1 VSGEGRARTS
11 EPLATSGYSDA
22 LACRLEIPDRTI
34 PGSTKLWLNQRRS
47 LMRERNRRKT
57 ARRRAAF
64 KKKQKK
70 RRLRA
75 AGRLR

>member
-1 VSGEGRARTS
+1 
-11 EPLATSGYSDA
+11 
-22 LACRLEIPDRTI
+22 
-34 PGSTKLWLNQRRS
+34 
-47 LMRERNRRKT
+47 MRERNRGKT
-57 ARRRAAF
+57 ARKRASF

>member
-1 VSGEGRARTS
+1 MR
-11 EPLATSGYSDA
+11 
-22 LACRLEIPDRTI
+22 
-34 PGSTKLWLNQRRS
+34 QRI
-47 LMRERNRRKT
+47 RNKT
-57 ARRRAAF
+57 ARKRAAF

>member
-1 VSGEGRARTS
+1 MH
-11 EPLATSGYSDA
+11 
-22 LACRLEIPDRTI
+22 
-34 PGSTKLWLNQRRS
+34 K
-47 LMRERNRRKT
+47 RKT
-57 ARRRAAF
+57 ARKRAAF

>member
-1 VSGEGRARTS
+1 
-11 EPLATSGYSDA
+11 
-22 LACRLEIPDRTI
+22 
-34 PGSTKLWLNQRRS
+34 
-47 LMRERNRRKT
+47 MREKKLRKT
-57 ARRRAAF
+57 ARKRAAF

>member
-1 VSGEGRARTS
+1 MAAVIAPEHPASPDAHAAFRVILSLELKS
-11 EPLATSGYSDA
+11 WYATQQKETGM
-22 LACRLEIPDRTI
+22 P
-34 PGSTKLWLNQRRS
+34 
-47 LMRERNRRKT
+47 ERNRRKT

>member
-1 VSGEGRARTS
+1 LANRRRNENFRVILSLELRSGWTTEREETG
-11 EPLATSGYSDA
+11 
-22 LACRLEIPDRTI
+22 
-34 PGSTKLWLNQRRS
+34 
-47 LMRERNRRKT
+47 MRERNRRKT

>member
-1 VSGEGRARTS
+1 
-11 EPLATSGYSDA
+11 
-22 LACRLEIPDRTI
+22 
-34 PGSTKLWLNQRRS
+34 
-47 LMRERNRRKT
+47 MRERNRSKT
-57 ARRRAAF
+57 ARKRAAF